1 MSSDSL
7 TRWIAR
13 PGARTVARIAV
24 PVALAISLPTPV
36 AAQTCDDLDA
46 WDFFRSASAG
56 QVAACLRSGVD
67 PDTANNLGQTLL
79 HRAALSATDAA
90 VIATLVEFGADL
102 DTRDSDAA
110 TPLHRAWGNA
120 NPLVARELLRLGADP
135 AARDKVTARWPTP
148 RTAITGTRGCS
159 VGWRSPPMLSA
170 AWCRVRTRWPATSTA
185 ARRCTTPC
193 WESRTIRMPGT
204 CPVSGAPNG
213 LRTMRWWSGWSSR
226 APIRGHPTT
235 TGIRPSTSR
244 ARTGDLGVVRFLLE
258 SGADPDARDRQGNS
272 PLHEAAGAGDSAM
285 VALLLD
291 EGVVVNA
298 EGTDGATPLHAAL
311 RWWESSLAAAEILL
325 DAGADVGARN
335 GMGRTALHL
344 AVAEWRDI
352 DPAEQRRF
360 VARLLSAGAD
370 PDVRDNMG
378 WTPLHLAAYREDPS
392 LAAALLQAGADAT
405 LRTRQGETPLHAAA
419 QQARSATIVVLLEG
433 GVDVNAPDGS
443 GDTPLHIAA
452 TAGTP
457 ATVEALL
464 AGGADI
470 HAKNARGDTPLHA
483 AAQLPRRRYSGMQEL
498 PRVDTAIVRTLIR
511 EGGETDARNARGGT
525 PLHTAWA
532 EGNVLVADQLVAL
545 GADPD
550 ARDAAGQRAGD
561 PACDWHDWNVERSP
575 VEGVRG
581 CLAMGTDPDA
591 RDEYGRTPLHRLVTR
606 LYRGPPPLPA
616 IRALLAAGADAN
628 VTDAGGKTPLHS
640 LAAARGEQIEVG
652 AALLE
657 AGADVAAVDNDGATP
672 LHAAAASGPP
682 AYVSWLVESGAEVG
696 ARDARSRTPLHEAVE
711 NPGAAILLLTL
722 GADPAALDSAGT
734 PADPAACD
742 HWNTPS
748 FFTVA
753 DARVVEGCLD
763 TGADVNATTERWP
776 AGYWGG
782 DVTPLHAAAAWTR
795 DPGVIAVLV
804 EAGADVDARDD
815 RDFSPLHAAARLNE
829 NEEVVRALVAAG
841 ADVDAWATGFHVDY
855 GWEATPLLEAAESNG
870 NPAVLAALIAAGA
883 DASARGWRGE
893 TALHRAARGGSAEV
907 VSFLLEAGADAHA
920 VHGGGSTPLH
930 EAARTNPDPAVTRL
944 LLDAGADVHV
954 VGSGIQASTGW
965 GPSTPLHLAAG
976 SNPEAA
982 VLTALLDAGADPN
995 ARTESGGWTP
1005 LHWAAS
1011 SNGNPAVIR
1020 LLVAAG
1026 ADIGARIRTGATP
1039 LHAAARNNPHVVPLL
1054 LELGADPSVPDG
1066 DGTTALT
1073 LIRRNKSL
1081 RGLSIV
1087 GSVGRVEDPI
1097 SMDCLTV
1104 ERVAHD
1110 THNPVRPPPL
1120 DIQARW
1126 EFDRRDDPVRVH
1138 GDPLPRGGPARIEL
1152 ADGDTAVSHPPD
1164 HAQAR
1169 RRRVTGDLPLV
1180 LLQILQRGDLT
1191 SVSIP
1196 LGDELLEQPVGDSR
1210 GTGRRPDDHAQV
1222 ALSRVLPQLPLIVVG
1237 DPDAGGCGRDVKA
1250 SAERRLGYLK

>member
-13 PGARTVARIAV
+13 SRARTIAVLTV
-24 PVALAISLPTPV
+24 PVALV
-36 AAQTCDDLDA
+36 AALAAPAVAQTCDDLST
-46 WDFFRSASAG
+46 WNFFRSASAE
-56 QVAACLRSGVD
+56 QIAACLRSGVD
-67 PDTANNLGQTLL
+67 PDNPDNLGQTLL
-79 HRAALSATDAA
+79 HLAARYATDAA

-102 DTRDSDAA
+102 NARDSDAA

-135 AARDKVTARWPTP
+135 AARDKYGQVADPTHCDHWNTWMFGRVALAPDIIRCLASGADPLARDGNGSTP
-148 RTAITGTRGCS
+148 LHHA
-159 VGWRSPPMLSA
+159 MLGEPHDQDA
-170 AWCRVRTRWPATSTA
+170 RYVPG
-185 ARRCTTPC
+185 ARRP
-193 WESRTIRMPGT
+193 ERAPDLAVVVRL
-204 CPVSGAPNG
+204 VESGADPGASNDNG
-213 LRTMRWWSGWSSR
+213 DT
-226 APIRGHPTT
+226 PIHFA
-235 TGIRPSTSR
+235 

-272 PLHEAAGAGDSAM
+272 PLHEAAGAGDPAM

-291 EGVVVNA
+291 EGVAVNA
-298 EGTDGATPLHAAL
+298 EGTDGATPLHSAL
-311 RWWESSLAAAEILL
+311 RQWEPGLAVADALL
-325 DAGADVGARN
+325 GAGADIGARN
-335 GMGRTALHL
+335 GIGRTALHL

-352 DPAEQRRF
+352 DPAEQLGF
-360 VARLLSAGAD
+360 LARLLSAGAD
-370 PDVRDNMG
+370 PDAQDNMG
-378 WTPLHLAAYREDPS
+378 WTPLYRTAYREDPS
-392 LAAALLQAGADAT
+392 LAAALLESGADVTLAT
-405 LRTRQGETPLHAAA
+405 ARGETPLHAAA
-419 QQARSATIVVLLEG
+419 QQSRPATIVVLLEG

-443 GDTPLHIAA
+443 GDTPLHVAA

-464 AGGADI
+464 AGGAHI
-470 HAKNARGDTPLHA
+470 HAKNTRGDTPLHA
-483 AAQLPRRRYSGMQEL
+483 AAQLPRRYRALEEL
-498 PRVDTAIVRTLIR
+498 PRMDTAVVRTLIR
-511 EGGETDARNARGGT
+511 AGAEMDARNAQGQT

-545 GADPD
+545 GADPGALD
-550 ARDAAGQRAGD
+550 ATGRRAED
-561 PACDWHDWNVERSP
+561 PACDWHEWNVVERSP

-581 CLAMGTDPDA
+581 CLAKGTDPDA

-640 LAAARGEQIEVG
+640 LAAARGDQIEVG

-672 LHAAAASGPP
+672 LHAAAASGSP
-682 AYVSWLVESGAEVG
+682 AYVSLLVDSGAEVD
-696 ARDARSRTPLHEAVE
+696 ARDGRGRTPLHAAVE
-711 NPGAAILLLTL
+711 NPGAAVLLLTR
-722 GADPAALDSAGT
+722 GADPGALDSVGT

-748 FFTVA
+748 FFVVA
-753 DARVVEGCLD
+753 DARVVAGCLD

-815 RDFSPLHAAARLNE
+815 RDFSPLHAAARLNG
-829 NEEVVRALVAAG
+829 NEEVVRALLAAG

-870 NPAVLAALIAAGA
+870 NPEVLAALIDAGA
-883 DASARGWRGE
+883 DASARGWEGE

-907 VSFLLEAGADAHA
+907 VSFLLEAGADVHA

-982 VLTALLDAGADPN
+982 VLTALLAAGADPN

-1026 ADIGARIRTGATP
+1026 ADIGVRTRAGATP

-1087 GSVGRVEDPI
+1087 GSVGRVEDPV
-1097 SMDCLTV
+1097 SMDCLAV

-1126 EFDRRDDPVRVH
+1126 EFERGDGPVRVH
-1138 GDPLPRGGPARIEL
+1138 GDPPPRGGPARTEL

-1180 LLQILQRGDLT
+1180 LLQVLQRGNLT

-1196 LGDELLEQPVGDSR
+1196 LGDVLLEQPVGDSR
-1210 GTGRRPDDHAQV
+1210 RTGRRPDNHAQV
-1222 ALSRVLPQLPLIVVG
+1222 AVSRVLPQLPLIVVG
-1237 DPDAGGCGRDVKA
+1237 DPDAGACGRDMKA
-1250 SAERRLGYLK
+1250 SAERRLRHLK